1 MKRAADA
8 GSPNAQ
14 HLIGQMLQNG
24 QGVEKD
30 EALAVNYYEKAAA
43 AGVQEAMVSLGLALY
58 HGRGVEQDW
67 RRGKELVAAAA
78 AEKVAGAADALEHI
92 NSIEEK
98 LSEQA
103 AAELLREEDEAAQA
117 KKKKKTKKK
126 KKKRRG
132 AATAEPDEAKADG
145 PAAAAVDEPETKE
158 DASPALERLTLAD
171 ESNDAEETMAPA
183 PADATES
190 PTIAAHEGAAIAA
203 TQRPKKTNLLAT
215 WQRER
220 EEAAMRPVPPAFDST
235 RREFVAF
242 LAKLDLHHHAQ
253 RLREEQI
260 ESVADLMMLTG
271 DDLSECGIPPPD
283 VERLVREFR
292 KWSAAAEESKSS
304 EAAAP
309 PPPPGK
315 VLVDEILE
323 DTAAHVAEL
332 ETAHQA
338 ELKRLKAVLKERG
351 VPDGYLC
358 PISLEVMEDPVIAAD
373 GHSYER
379 SDIEAWF
386 NRGNDT
392 SPKTG
397 GALPHQFLTPNH
409 NLRSAIQDFLAEVRQ
424 FADM

>member
-1 MKRAADA
+1 M
-8 GSPNAQ
+8 
-14 HLIGQMLQNG
+14 
-24 QGVEKD
+24 
-30 EALAVNYYEKAAA
+30 
-43 AGVQEAMVSLGLALY
+43 
-58 HGRGVEQDW
+58 
-67 RRGKELVAAAA
+67 
-78 AEKVAGAADALEHI
+78 
-92 NSIEEK
+92 
-98 LSEQA
+98 
-103 AAELLREEDEAAQA
+103 
-117 KKKKKTKKK
+117 
-126 KKKRRG
+126 G
-132 AATAEPDEAKADG
+132 AATAAAEPDEAKADG
-145 PAAAAVDEPETKE
+145 PAAATVDEPEAKE

-235 RREFVAF
+235 RRNFVAF
-242 LAKLDLHHHAQ
+242 LANLDLQHHAQ
-253 RLREEQI
+253 RLMEEQI
-260 ESVADLMMLTG
+260 ESV
-271 DDLSECGIPPPD
+271 DDLLLLDRADIIACGVPVAD
-283 VERLVREFR
+283 ATRLE
-292 KWSAAAEESKSS
+292 AALAAARGPTPAEESKSS
-304 EAAAP
+304 AP

>member
-1 MKRAADA
+1 
-8 GSPNAQ
+8 
-14 HLIGQMLQNG
+14 MLQSG

-43 AGVQEAMVSLGLALY
+43 VGVQEAMVSLGLALY

-103 AAELLREEDEAAQA
+103 AAELLREEDAAA
-117 KKKKKTKKK
+117 ARANKKKKTKKK

-132 AATAEPDEAKADG
+132 AATAESDEAKADG

-171 ESNDAEETMAPA
+171 ESNVAEETMAPA

-190 PTIAAHEGAAIAA
+190 PTIAAPEGAAIAA

-242 LAKLDLHHHAQ
+242 LANLDLHHHAQ

-260 ESVADLMMLTG
+260 ESV
-271 DDLSECGIPPPD
+271 DDLLLLDRADIIACGVPVAD
-283 VERLVREFR
+283 ATRLE
-292 KWSAAAEESKSS
+292 AALAAARGPTPAEESKSS
-304 EAAAP
+304 AP

-315 VLVDEILE
+315 VLVDEIL
-323 DTAAHVAEL
+323 DDAAARAAAL
-332 ETAHQA
+332 ETSLTAHQA

>member
-1 MKRAADA
+1 
-8 GSPNAQ
+8 
-14 HLIGQMLQNG
+14 
-24 QGVEKD
+24 
-30 EALAVNYYEKAAA
+30 
-43 AGVQEAMVSLGLALY
+43 
-58 HGRGVEQDW
+58 
-67 RRGKELVAAAA
+67 
-78 AEKVAGAADALEHI
+78 
-92 NSIEEK
+92 
-98 LSEQA
+98 
-103 AAELLREEDEAAQA
+103 
-117 KKKKKTKKK
+117 
-126 KKKRRG
+126 
-132 AATAEPDEAKADG
+132 
-145 PAAAAVDEPETKE
+145 
-158 DASPALERLTLAD
+158 
-171 ESNDAEETMAPA
+171 
-183 PADATES
+183 
-190 PTIAAHEGAAIAA
+190 
-203 TQRPKKTNLLAT
+203 
-215 WQRER
+215 
-220 EEAAMRPVPPAFDST
+220 MRPVPPAFDST

-242 LAKLDLHHHAQ
+242 LATLDLQHHAQ

-283 VERLVREFR
+283 AERLVREFR
-292 KWSAAAEESKSS
+292 KWAAASEESKSS
-304 EAAAP
+304 EAAP

-409 NLRSAIQDFLAEVRQ
+409 NLRSAIQDFLAEVRE